1 MNTALLEYEMKR
13 CNISTEEM
21 CKRLDISRS
30 AFYRKC
36 NNKSE
41 FTLGEIKLI
50 VEILKLES
58 PMDIFF
64 ADSVS

>member
-21 CKRLDISRS
+21 CKRLGISRS

-36 NNKSE
+36 NRKSE
-41 FTLGEIKLI
+41 FTLGEIKMI

-58 PMDIFF
+58 PMAIFF